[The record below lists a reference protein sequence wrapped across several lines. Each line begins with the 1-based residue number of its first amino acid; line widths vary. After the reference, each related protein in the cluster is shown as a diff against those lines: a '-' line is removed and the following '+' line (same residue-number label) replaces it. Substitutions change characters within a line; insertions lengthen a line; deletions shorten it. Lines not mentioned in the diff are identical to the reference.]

1 MKDFLTKKKFAY
13 KNNLNNILEKKKQ
26 KVDKTTF
33 AYNII
38 KKRGLVST
46 LRELVTYTV
55 LDKMLRYDYRY
66 EYSYFKETEAFK
78 TVDGYIKY
86 ISKTVDTKF
95 DVVFNDL
102 EAKHYNGFKTFITI
116 NTKIY
121 KFIRSFEKMRPLQK
135 ISLFTKRLE
144 GLYPKQKEFY
154 NLTGGNRN
162 YYTTEIITDLT
173 EKTSTFSNIFTCFTY
188 LKTHII
194 SVLSNINHL
203 VFKNLFKTVFVTLNY
218 KRSKYTVFLNGFTA
232 IFKKRL
238 YRFKYYIPY
247 KVFKIMDKS
256 ELPKRT
262 FYVKRCFKIHKI
274 TKHFLQHTIGFTF

>member
-1 MKDFLTKKKFAY
+1 MKKVFAH
-13 KNNLNNILEKKKQ
+13 NNKLHNILEKKKQ
-26 KVDKTTF
+26 KIDTTTF
-33 AYNII
+33 KYNIT

-55 LDKMLRYDYRY
+55 LDKMLKYDYRY

-78 TVDGYIKY
+78 TAEGYIKY
-86 ISKTVDTKF
+86 ISKTIDIKF

-102 EAKHYNGFKTFITI
+102 EAKHYNGFKTFITV
-116 NTKIY
+116 NTRLY
-121 KFIRSFEKMRPLQK
+121 KFIRSFQNMRPLKK

-154 NLTGGNRN
+154 NLTGGNNN
-162 YYTTEIITDLT
+162 YHTIEIMTDMT

-194 SVLSNINHL
+194 SVLSNINNL
-203 VFKNLFKTVFVTLNY
+203 LFKTLFDTVFVTLNY

-247 KVFKIMDKS
+247 KIFKTMDKS

-262 FYVKRCFKIHKI
+262 FDVKHCPKIRKI
-274 TKHFLQHTIGFTF
+274 TKYFLKHTIGFEF